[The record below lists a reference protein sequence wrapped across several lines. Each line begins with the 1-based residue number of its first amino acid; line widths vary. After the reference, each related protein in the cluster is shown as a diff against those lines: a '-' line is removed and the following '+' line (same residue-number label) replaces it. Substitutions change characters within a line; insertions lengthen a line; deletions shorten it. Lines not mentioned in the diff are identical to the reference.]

1 MSANEP
7 YILIVDDDEY
17 LLDIYSVKFREEGVK
32 IDTAVGGNEAID
44 KISSDEDYD
53 IILLDIIMPKVG
65 GFEVLEQLTE
75 EGVDVDAEIMILS
88 NQGQPDDIKRAEDY
102 GIDEYIVKANAVPS
116 EVVDRV
122 LEKLP

>member
-1 MSANEP
+1 MSPNEP

-17 LLDIYSVKFREEGVK
+17 LLDIYSMKFREEGVK

-88 NQGQPDDIKRAEDY
+88 NQGQPDDIKRAEGY

>member
-7 YILIVDDDEY
+7 HILIVDDDEY
-17 LLDIYSVKFREEGVK
+17 LLDIYSMKFREEGVK

-44 KISSDEDYD
+44 KISSGEDYD
-53 IILLDIIMPKVG
+53 IVLLDIIMPKVG

>member
-44 KISSDEDYD
+44 KISSGEDYD
-53 IILLDIIMPKVG
+53 IVLLDIIMPKVG
-65 GFEVLEQLTE
+65 GFEVLEQLTK
-75 EGVDVDAEIMILS
+75 EGVDIDAEIMILS

>member
-17 LLDIYSVKFREEGVK
+17 LLDIYSMKFREEGVK

>member
-32 IDTAVGGNEAID
+32 IDTAVGGNEAVD
-44 KISSDEDYD
+44 KISSDKDYD
-53 IILLDIIMPKVG
+53 IILLDIIMPKLG